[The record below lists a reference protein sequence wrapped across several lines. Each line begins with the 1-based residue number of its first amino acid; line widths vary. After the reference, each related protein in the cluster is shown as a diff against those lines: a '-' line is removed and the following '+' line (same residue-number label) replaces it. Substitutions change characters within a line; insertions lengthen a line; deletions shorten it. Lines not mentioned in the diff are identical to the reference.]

1 MRQHNLHAPQLFA
14 THDVPA
20 PVYAV
25 HLEQAL
31 GQIKAD
37 CRNHEE
43 GANWIFKS
51 AKGMTHAHPGSTGS
65 HPAGSC
71 CRSPVNRLSIDN
83 RVPSVAAAS
92 RGQGVPS

>member
-1 MRQHNLHAPQLFA
+1 LRAQWSALEQASIPMRQHNLHAPQLFA

-51 AKGMTHAHPGSTGS
+51 AKGMTIH
-65 HPAGSC
+65 
-71 CRSPVNRLSIDN
+71 R
-83 RVPSVAAAS
+83 
-92 RGQGVPS
+92 